1 MRNSLKAL
9 VLAHVTLAIYII
21 FCFSDIIGLLL
32 HDWHTNL
39 FTSEELNPDREGLI
53 PTDSLLIPKIIHQ
66 TYKDTNLPEDWKKG
80 QEACIRLNP
89 DYKYVFWTDE
99 KARTFIAR
107 NYPWFLST
115 WDGYKFPIE
124 RADAIRYFV
133 LFHYGG
139 VYIDL
144 DDFCKRRLDPL
155 LTAPA
160 FVTESEPV
168 GISNDV
174 MGSVP
179 HHPFFE
185 KMLRSLQ
192 DHNRNLIIPY
202 ATIMFS
208 TGPIFAST
216 LYTKYFRSPGSK
228 MEDIKMLLSENCNG
242 KDNPFFKM
250 TKGSSW
256 HRGDAKYVKAIGRH
270 IPLTIFSCTLFVLCI
285 LLLEWYLYC
294 TYTCKS
300 FCCSFQKIT
309 NKFKLRKKVLKRNLS
324 D

>member
-1 MRNSLKAL
+1 MRNFLNAL
-9 VLAHVTLAIYII
+9 VLAHIALAVYIL
-21 FCFSDIIGLLL
+21 FCFSDIIGLLIQN
-32 HDWHTNL
+32 WHTNI
-39 FTSEELNPDREGLI
+39 FTSEELDPDREGLI
-53 PTDSLLIPKIIHQ
+53 STDSLLIPQIIHQ
-66 TYKDTNLPEDWKKG
+66 TYKNTNLPEAWKKG
-80 QEACIRLNP
+80 QEACIKLNP
-89 DYKYVFWTDE
+89 DYKYVLWTDE
-99 KARTFIAR
+99 KARNFISK
-107 NYPWFLST
+107 NYPWFLTT

-133 LFHYGG
+133 LYHYGG

-192 DHNRNLIIPY
+192 DHDRNLILPY
-202 ATIMFS
+202 ATILFS
-208 TGPIFAST
+208 TGPVFASI
-216 LYTKYFRSPGSK
+216 LYEKYFRSPGSK
-228 MEDIKMLLSENCNG
+228 IEDIKMLLSKNCNG
-242 KDNPFFKM
+242 KDHSFFKM

-256 HRGDAKYVKAIGRH
+256 HRGDAKYVLAIGRH
-270 IPLTIFSCTLFVLCI
+270 IPLTVFVSTLFVLSI
-285 LLLEWYLYC
+285 LFLEWCLYC
-294 TYTCKS
+294 MYTCKD
-300 FCCSFQKIT
+300 FYRPLRILTDKL
-309 NKFKLRKKVLKRNLS
+309 KLRRKVLKRSLS